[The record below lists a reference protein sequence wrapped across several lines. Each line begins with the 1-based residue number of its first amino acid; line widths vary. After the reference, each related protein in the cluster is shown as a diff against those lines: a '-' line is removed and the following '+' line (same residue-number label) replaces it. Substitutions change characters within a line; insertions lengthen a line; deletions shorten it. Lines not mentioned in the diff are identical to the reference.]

1 MGRRSAMPHP
11 GAARA
16 ASVADGSQSDVIFSH
31 SLPTTKDGAPQNML
45 FLCRAILTA
54 ALATGSAEA
63 LADTPRLGFGDQRC
77 GAWVQNN
84 PASGGVGIFYEQWIF
99 GFLSGVRYAD
109 PDHDPL
115 KGLDRPAVMQW
126 LDEFCQQD
134 TAASLQEAA
143 IAFVQ
148 AHRP

>member
-1 MGRRSAMPHP
+1 MP
-11 GAARA
+11 
-16 ASVADGSQSDVIFSH
+16 
-31 SLPTTKDGAPQNML
+31 

-54 ALATGSAEA
+54 ALVTGYAEA
-63 LADTPRLGFGDQRC
+63 LADTPRLGLGDQRC
-77 GAWVQNN
+77 GAWVTNN
-84 PASGGVGIFYEQWIF
+84 PAMGGVGLSYEQWIF

-115 KGLDRPAVMQW
+115 RDLDGPAVRAW

-143 IAFVQ
+143 IAFVH